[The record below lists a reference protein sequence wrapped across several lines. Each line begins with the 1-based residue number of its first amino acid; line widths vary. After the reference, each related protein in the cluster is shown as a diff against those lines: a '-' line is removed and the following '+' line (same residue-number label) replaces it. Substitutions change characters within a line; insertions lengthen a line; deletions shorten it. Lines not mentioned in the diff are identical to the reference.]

1 MKYINVFMALIGG
14 LVLSGCVE
22 IDGYHRRPVVE
33 NEIEEDAYE
42 NKYANRYVGSSSS
55 TLGNQHDLDVS
66 KSEIEY
72 TDISL
77 PPCQNETIVAVYDE
91 KTPYYVPACMDYVD
105 VQEWG
110 SIQQVVSDD
119 EQSVEND
126 EDIDVNAIEGD
137 FPEVEDN
144 KYSRKQVLFQNL
156 KTRVLAYCRGDDEQ
170 IAKCIEKLECSGY
183 VRLTEVPHMSAKY
196 DVLQKGSYPTRR
208 WRKGES
214 VPRW

>member
-1 MKYINVFMALIGG
+1 MKYMNVFMALIGG

-33 NEIEEDAYE
+33 NAIEEDVYE
-42 NKYANRYVGSSSS
+42 NEYTNQYVTSA
-55 TLGNQHDLDVS
+55 TTID
-66 KSEIEY
+66 EIEY
-72 TDISL
+72 TNINL
-77 PPCQNETIVAVYDE
+77 PPCQNETMVVVYDE
-91 KTPYYVPACMDYVD
+91 QAPYYIPACMDYVD

-110 SIQQVVSDD
+110 SIQQVIQ
-119 EQSVEND
+119 ENEKEVE
-126 EDIDVNAIEGD
+126 EEDVNVDELEGE

-144 KYSRKQVLFQNL
+144 KYGRKQVLFQNL

-183 VRLTEVPHMSAKY
+183 IRLTEIPYMSAKY
-196 DVLQKGSYPTRR
+196 DILQKGAYPSRR
-208 WRKGES
+208 WRKGEN